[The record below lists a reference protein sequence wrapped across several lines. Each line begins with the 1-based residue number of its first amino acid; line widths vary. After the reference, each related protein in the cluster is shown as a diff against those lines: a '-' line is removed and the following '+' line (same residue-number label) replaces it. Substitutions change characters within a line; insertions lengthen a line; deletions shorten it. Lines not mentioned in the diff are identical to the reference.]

1 VGWPSATESH
11 GRAVVLSPMGC
22 HAQTAELTGA
32 VGWCDCEA
40 HDQGNGLSGQQDVGI
55 AVEGVGSLLSLI

>member
-1 VGWPSATESH
+1 
-11 GRAVVLSPMGC
+11 MGC